1 MGVQSLRTGTVR
13 LTQKLKILFVC
24 LALQLATSARGA
36 TTKELKYYALST
48 WKTDQGLPQNFI
60 TAIEQTPDGF
70 LWIGTMGG
78 LARFDGLHFT
88 TFPGTNGN
96 YSLQNHIT
104 ALAKDRDGS
113 LWIGS
118 ASGLNHYADGEFT
131 QIANQAGAQRFAVNE
146 VVADR
151 EGGVWVVTHDGLFHV
166 DTHEFDSPFRDM
178 RGRTP
183 AAIAEGTDR
192 TLWVANGTGV
202 SALRDGKIIG
212 NYTVADGLPAAS
224 ISILYADSSGTL
236 YAGDGHRLVRF
247 NGKGFEPVVA
257 PGLGNFVSLLTDFR
271 GNLWMASGGLH
282 GISRKSGSQTD
293 LLTTKQGLATNDARV
308 LFEDASHDIW
318 IGTIAGLQRLHDG
331 VFTTYTEDDGLPSGE
346 NQYVAVFEDRQ
357 NSIWVGSLE
366 DGVARG
372 RDGRFE
378 RYSVKQGL
386 KPGQVRG
393 FAETDQ
399 GVAVA
404 VSDYGL
410 FALRDGQFVS
420 VPNLPHG
427 YITSPVNDSA
437 GGLWFAVNGN
447 GVFRLRNGSLTHYT
461 TQDGLPSMMA
471 WSLLVDGQGGVL
483 AGTNDGLAR
492 MRNGRFERIA
502 EGAIISIARDR
513 EDGLWLGT
521 STGLEY
527 VKDGRVTRLTQQE
540 GLPGNQV
547 LSVDVDS
554 GGNVWVA
561 TSSAI
566 ARLERGQLDR
576 VIEGKESRLSPR
588 LFTQADGLRTRDVLP
603 IGQVSA
609 CVAHD
614 GRIWFATAAGLSV
627 VEPRL
632 ESAPMAQAFIE
643 AIAVDD
649 VPQPTADAVV
659 VPPGRHRLTFTYTAP
674 DLHSPEQLRFRY
686 RLNGWDKDWRE
697 AGAARQVSYTALPP
711 GKYQLEIVAAN
722 EDGLWS
728 NHLARVGLR
737 IQPFFYQT
745 KLFLIFAL
753 LALVSLVI
761 EITRRRTRRAAERQ
775 KLRLQE
781 RAAERE
787 RIAYQIHDTIIQDM
801 VGTALQLELIDMQIP
816 EHPENAG
823 NLLRGLTARMREM
836 VSKSRNMVSS
846 LQSTAT
852 PEYDLLEVLRNAASE
867 FRLGETPE
875 LVLETEG
882 TPREIDPLVRDEV
895 YRICREALAN
905 AFRHSNASAIEVR
918 VVFTDD
924 VIEVAIQDNGSGMDE
939 QTRIHGRPGHF
950 GLSGMQAHANRIGA
964 TVMIQSGVAEGTR
977 VHLTVP
983 AVGGN
988 WWHFLKNRIVAKRNG
1003 AIQ

>member
-1 MGVQSLRTGTVR
+1 
-13 LTQKLKILFVC
+13 
-24 LALQLATSARGA
+24 
-36 TTKELKYYALST
+36 
-48 WKTDQGLPQNFI
+48 
-60 TAIEQTPDGF
+60 
-70 LWIGTMGG
+70 
-78 LARFDGLHFT
+78 
-88 TFPGTNGN
+88 
-96 YSLQNHIT
+96 
-104 ALAKDRDGS
+104 
-113 LWIGS
+113 
-118 ASGLNHYADGEFT
+118 
-131 QIANQAGAQRFAVNE
+131 
-146 VVADR
+146 
-151 EGGVWVVTHDGLFHV
+151 
-166 DTHEFDSPFRDM
+166 
-178 RGRTP
+178 
-183 AAIAEGTDR
+183 
-192 TLWVANGTGV
+192 
-202 SALRDGKIIG
+202 
-212 NYTVADGLPAAS
+212 
-224 ISILYADSSGTL
+224 
-236 YAGDGHRLVRF
+236 
-247 NGKGFEPVVA
+247 
-257 PGLGNFVSLLTDFR
+257 
-271 GNLWMASGGLH
+271 
-282 GISRKSGSQTD
+282 
-293 LLTTKQGLATNDARV
+293 
-308 LFEDASHDIW
+308 
-318 IGTIAGLQRLHDG
+318 
-331 VFTTYTEDDGLPSGE
+331 
-346 NQYVAVFEDRQ
+346 
-357 NSIWVGSLE
+357 
-366 DGVARG
+366 
-372 RDGRFE
+372 
-378 RYSVKQGL
+378 
-386 KPGQVRG
+386 
-393 FAETDQ
+393 
-399 GVAVA
+399 
-404 VSDYGL
+404 
-410 FALRDGQFVS
+410 
-420 VPNLPHG
+420 
-427 YITSPVNDSA
+427 
-437 GGLWFAVNGN
+437 
-447 GVFRLRNGSLTHYT
+447 
-461 TQDGLPSMMA
+461 
-471 WSLLVDGQGGVL
+471 
-483 AGTNDGLAR
+483 
-492 MRNGRFERIA
+492 
-502 EGAIISIARDR
+502 
-513 EDGLWLGT
+513 
-521 STGLEY
+521 
-527 VKDGRVTRLTQQE
+527 
-540 GLPGNQV
+540 
-547 LSVDVDS
+547 
-554 GGNVWVA
+554 VWVA